1 METIIYVIL
10 TVLGLAV
17 SAFLGSF
24 LRGATMQKVL
34 KLVWQLCLSLNDGTL
49 TEAENKELARQ
60 ITSLL
65 GGKVSDPN

>member
-1 METIIYVIL
+1 
-10 TVLGLAV
+10 
-17 SAFLGSF
+17 
-24 LRGATMQKVL
+24 MQKVL

-49 TEAENKELARQ
+49 TEAENKELAKQ